1 MRLNHVK
8 AVFQKTLKDMTRNKR
23 QLLLFLI
30 FPIMGF
36 IFSATMEEGREIFPL
51 TFLPMNALFCSVNIM
66 AAVIS
71 EEKEKGTL
79 RCLMFANVKP
89 IEYFLG
95 NGLFV
100 LLVTMFSSSLFIP
113 LINISGTDYIY
124 FYGFLALSSICSMVL
139 GATVGVIARNQMA
152 ANGLC
157 APITILIGMLPT
169 FGVAN
174 ESLSNISQIFY
185 STKFA
190 NTIAE
195 IMNKTAITIDYKII
209 LTYVIN
215 FIICITIF
223 SLVYRKKKL
232 DD

>member
-1 MRLNHVK
+1 MKLNHIT
-8 AVFQKTLKDMTRNKR
+8 AVFKKTLKDMLRNRR

-30 FPIMGF
+30 FPLMAYLF
-36 IFSATMEEGREIFPL
+36 NATVEEGREIFPL
-51 TFLPMNALFCSVNIM
+51 TFLPMNVMFCSINIM

-95 NGLFV
+95 NGIFV
-100 LLVTMFSSSLFIP
+100 LLVTAISSSLFIP
-113 LINISGTDYIY
+113 LIDISGINYLY
-124 FYGFLALSSICSMVL
+124 FYGFLILSSICSMVL
-139 GATVGVIARNQMA
+139 GATIGISVKNQMA

-157 APITILIGMLPT
+157 APVTILVGMLPT
-169 FGVAN
+169 FGAMN
-174 ESLSNISQIFY
+174 ESLKGISKLFY
-185 STKFA
+185 STRFA
-190 NTIAE
+190 DTIGE
-195 IMNKTAITIDYKII
+195 IISKTAVTIDYKII
-209 LTYVIN
+209 LTYVVN

-223 SLVYRKKKL
+223 SIVYKKKKL

>member
-1 MRLNHVK
+1 MKLNHIM
-8 AVFQKTLKDMTRNKR
+8 AVFKKTLKDMLRNRR

-30 FPIMGF
+30 FPIMAYLF
-36 IFSATMEEGREIFPL
+36 NATIEEGKEIFPL
-51 TFLPMNALFCSVNIM
+51 TFLPMNVMFCAINIM

-89 IEYFLG
+89 IEYFIG
-95 NGLFV
+95 NGIFV
-100 LLVTMFSSSLFIP
+100 LLVTAISSSLFIP
-113 LINISGTDYIY
+113 LIDISGINYLY
-124 FYGFLALSSICSMVL
+124 FYGFLILSSICSMVL
-139 GATVGVIARNQMA
+139 GATIGISVKTQMA

-157 APITILIGMLPT
+157 APVTILVGMLPT
-169 FGVAN
+169 FGAMN
-174 ESLSNISQIFY
+174 ESLKGISKLLY
-185 STKFA
+185 STRFADTISEIINKFA
-190 NTIAE
+190 V
-195 IMNKTAITIDYKII
+195 TIDYKII

-223 SLVYRKKKL
+223 SIVYKKKKL

>member
-124 FYGFLALSSICSMVL
+124 FYGFLALSSVCSMVL

-157 APITILIGMLPT
+157 APITILVGMLPT
-169 FGVAN
+169 FGVTN
-174 ESLSNISQIFY
+174 ESLKSISELFY
-185 STKFA
+185 STRFA

-195 IMNKTAITIDYKII
+195 IMNKVAITIDYKII

>member
-1 MRLNHVK
+1 MKLNHIT
-8 AVFQKTLKDMTRNKR
+8 AVFKKTLKDMLRNRR

-30 FPIMGF
+30 FPAMAYLF
-36 IFSATMEEGREIFPL
+36 NATVEQGREIFPL
-51 TFLPMNALFCSVNIM
+51 TFLPMNVMFCSINIM

-89 IEYFLG
+89 IEYFIG

-100 LLVTMFSSSLFIP
+100 LLVTAISSSLFIP
-113 LINISGTDYIY
+113 LIDISGISYLY
-124 FYGFLALSSICSMVL
+124 FYGFLILSSICSMVL
-139 GATVGVIARNQMA
+139 GATIGISVKNQMA

-157 APITILIGMLPT
+157 APVTILVGMLPT
-169 FGVAN
+169 FGTMN
-174 ESLSNISQIFY
+174 ESLKGISKLFY
-185 STKFA
+185 STRFA
-190 NTIAE
+190 DTVSE
-195 IMNKTAITIDYKII
+195 IISKTAVTIDYKII
-209 LTYVIN
+209 LTYVVN

-223 SLVYRKKKL
+223 SIVYKKKKL